1 MKYSDAGV
9 DIDRG
14 DEVVRRIKK
23 HVRTTFNANVLTDI
37 GSFGGLYAL
46 TGYKNPVLVAGTD
59 GVGTKLKIAFL
70 TDKHDTVGI
79 DLVAMSV
86 NDVLVQGARP
96 LFFLDYVASGRLKP
110 EVIETIVAGIAEGCR
125 QSECALLGGETAE
138 MPGFY
143 AENEYDLA
151 GFAVGACEREKVITG
166 EKTKAGDVVIG
177 IASTGVHSNGYS
189 LARKALI
196 DEKNPDN
203 AVLQT
208 LLTPTKIYVKSV
220 LAVLDK
226 IDVHAMVHITGGGFY
241 DNIPRV
247 LNPDQDVY
255 IQKGT
260 WEVLPVFQEI
270 MKKGPVEERE
280 MFRTFNMGIG
290 FMIIVDPADADTVIS
305 ILHNYGEAA
314 SLIGNVRKG
323 TQKVVIE

>member
-305 ILHNYGEAA
+305 ILHNYAEAA

>member
-23 HVRTTFNANVLTDI
+23 HVRTTFDANVLTDI

-96 LFFLDYVASGRLKP
+96 LFFLDYVASGLLKP

-125 QSECALLGGETAE
+125 QSGCALLGGETAE

-151 GFAVGACEREKVITG
+151 GFAVGACERDKVITG
-166 EKTKAGDVVIG
+166 EKTKIGDVVIG

-196 DEKNPDN
+196 DEKSPDKDMLN
-203 AVLQT
+203 L
-208 LLTPTKIYVKSV
+208 LLTPTKIYVKP
-220 LAVLDK
+220 VLDVLSK
-226 IDVHAMVHITGGGFY
+226 VDVHAMVHITGGGFY

-247 LNPDQDVY
+247 LNNDQDVY
-255 IQKGT
+255 VKKGT
-260 WEVLPVFQEI
+260 WEILPVFQKI
-270 MKKGPVEERE
+270 MEKGPVEERE

-290 FMIIVDPADADTVIS
+290 YMIIVDPKDADAVLAVLKEHGEKASVI
-305 ILHNYGEAA
+305 GD
-314 SLIGNVRKG
+314 VRKG
-323 TQKVVIE
+323 EQKVVIE

>member
-23 HVRTTFNANVLTDI
+23 HVRTTFNDNVLTDI

-70 TDKHDTVGI
+70 SDTHDTVGI

-151 GFAVGACEREKVITG
+151 GFAVGACERDKVITG
-166 EKTKAGDVVIG
+166 EKTKIGDVVIG
-177 IASTGVHSNGYS
+177 IPSTGVHSNGYS

-196 DEKNPDN
+196 DEKNPDKE
-203 AVLQT
+203 VLKT

-220 LAVLDK
+220 LAVLEK
-226 IDVHAMVHITGGGFY
+226 ADVHAMVHITGGGFY
-241 DNIPRV
+241 DNIPRI
-247 LNPDQDVY
+247 LNADQDVY
-255 IQKGT
+255 IKKGT
-260 WEVLPVFQEI
+260 WEILPVFKAI
-270 MKKGPVEERE
+270 MEKGPVEERE

-290 FMIIVDPADADTVIS
+290 YMIIVDPADADTVVSVLKQHGENAS
-305 ILHNYGEAA
+305 IIGE
-314 SLIGNVRKG
+314 VRKG
-323 TQKVVIE
+323 NQKVVIE